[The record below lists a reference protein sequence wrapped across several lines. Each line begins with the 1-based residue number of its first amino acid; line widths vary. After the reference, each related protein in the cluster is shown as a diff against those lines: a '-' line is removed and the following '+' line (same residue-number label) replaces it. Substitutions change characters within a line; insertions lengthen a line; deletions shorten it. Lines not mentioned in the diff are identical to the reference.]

1 MTSWTAAILTA
12 LQITLAAAPGE
23 APATRDDIPRLTQ
36 EALNRRLGPAARMSD
51 LRIRPS
57 RRMPGFAVCGRVAA
71 SGKSAQRFF
80 VVIPGTFAVLDDDDR
95 ELVSKY
101 WSLNDC

>member
-1 MTSWTAAILTA
+1 MTSWTAAILAT

-23 APATRDDIPRLTQ
+23 APATRDDVPRLTQ
-36 EALNRRLGPAARMSD
+36 EALNRRLGVAAKISD
-51 LRIRPS
+51 MRIRPS
-57 RRMPGFAVCGRVAA
+57 TRMPGFAVCGRVAA
-71 SGKSAQRFF
+71 SGKLAQRFF
-80 VVIPGTFAVLDDDDR
+80 VVIPGAFAILDDDDR